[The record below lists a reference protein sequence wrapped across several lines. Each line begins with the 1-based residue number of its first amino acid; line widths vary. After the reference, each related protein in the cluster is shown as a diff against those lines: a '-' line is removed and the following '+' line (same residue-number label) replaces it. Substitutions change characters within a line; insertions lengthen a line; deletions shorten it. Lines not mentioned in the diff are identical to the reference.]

1 MPPDMGSSLSDTP
14 APGYGQQGPSS
25 WQADLTSLL
34 HETEHVVQELLP
46 LGVCVQVVEL

>member
-34 HETEHVVQELLP
+34 HETEQVVQELLP
-46 LGVCVQVVEL
+46 LGVCVQFVEL